1 MPQRDETYISFMKLP
16 LFSVELVKLW
26 TERLEKELQDHGVLL

>member
-1 MPQRDETYISFMKLP
+1 MPQRDETYISFIKLP

-26 TERLEKELQDHGVLL
+26 TEGMS